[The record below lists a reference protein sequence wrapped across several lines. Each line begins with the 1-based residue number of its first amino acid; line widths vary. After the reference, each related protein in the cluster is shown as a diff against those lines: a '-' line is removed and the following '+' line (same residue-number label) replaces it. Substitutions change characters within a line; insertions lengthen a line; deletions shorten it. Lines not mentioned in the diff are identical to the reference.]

1 VCPVPSATPTSPER
15 AAWKPRHST
24 FVFGSAAVQGRVI
37 SLDYALTG
45 GPDPDVSFTETLE
58 LPPGLPAPAADDPIV
73 HDLVDG
79 IHRTFG
85 VSYFKC
91 AVPRHIVAPP
101 VASADAHYWN
111 LLYTEGLS
119 EFYYTNQLDPRAHS
133 GFPNTGETPS
143 AGRAA
148 VPSSD
153 SASRE
158 TALVLVGGGKDSAV
172 VREIVRHGGVDAV
185 AFSLGSSPWIARSVT
200 AMDLPHVT
208 VKRTLDPKLRDL
220 NRLGAWNGHVPISAC
235 IASLAMLV
243 AHLGGHRYVL
253 AGNERSADDR
263 NLTWRNLPV
272 NHQWSKSFVFE
283 NAFSAWCERHVPGGP
298 TYFSLLRTL
307 TEVRIAEAFAN
318 HPRYFDHFAS
328 CNGNFRL
335 EPSGQPARWCG
346 TCPKC
351 VFVFLVLA
359 PHVTDENLTT
369 IFGRELLGDPANAPL
384 LDRLAG
390 VTGFKPFECVGTAE
404 ETKGALTQLARQG
417 RLPEVVRHWYEQSVA
432 PRIEDPDALLN
443 ALRAADG
450 PHGIPPIWQ
459 ERLHAYLTSQES

>member
-1 VCPVPSATPTSPER
+1 MPSATPASPER

-24 FVFGSAAVQGRVI
+24 FVFLSAAVQGRVI
-37 SLDYALTG
+37 SLEYALAG
-45 GPDPDVSFTETLE
+45 GPDPDVTFTETLE
-58 LPPGLPAPAADDPIV
+58 LPPSLPAPAPDDPIV
-73 HDLVDG
+73 RDLVDG

-85 VSYFKC
+85 VSYFKS
-91 AVPRHIVAPP
+91 AVPRQIVATP
-101 VASADAHYWN
+101 VTSADAQYWN

-133 GFPNTGETPS
+133 GFPDTGERAS
-143 AGRAA
+143 AVRAA
-148 VPSSD
+148 VPSRD
-153 SASRE
+153 TASGE

-172 VREIVRHGGVDAV
+172 VREIVRHAGVDAV
-185 AFSLGSSPWIARSVT
+185 AFSLGSSPWISRSVT
-200 AMDLPHVT
+200 AMDLPHLT

-243 AHLGGHRYVL
+243 AHLGGYRSVL

-283 NAFSAWCERHVPGGP
+283 KAFSAWCERHVPGGP
-298 TYFSLLRTL
+298 RYFSLLRTL
-307 TEVRIAEAFAN
+307 TEVRIAEAFAH

-328 CNGNFRL
+328 CNANFKL
-335 EPSGQPARWCG
+335 EPNGPSARWCG

-359 PHVTDENLTT
+359 PHVTSEVVAA
-369 IFGRELLGDPANAPL
+369 IFGRELLGDPENAL
-384 LDRLAG
+384 LLERLAG

-417 RLPEVVRHWYEQSVA
+417 RLPGAVRRWYEESVA
-432 PRIEDPDALLN
+432 PGIEDPDALLN
-443 ALRAADG
+443 ALRLTDG
-450 PHGIPPIWQ
+450 PHGIPPIWE
-459 ERLHAYLTSQES
+459 ERLHAYLASQKS